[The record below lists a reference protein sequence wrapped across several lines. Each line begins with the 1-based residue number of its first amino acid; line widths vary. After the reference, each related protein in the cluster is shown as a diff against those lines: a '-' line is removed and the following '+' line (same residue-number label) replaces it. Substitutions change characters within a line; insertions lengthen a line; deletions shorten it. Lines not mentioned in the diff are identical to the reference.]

1 MHTSQANASVEHIRE
16 IFLNYIHE
24 RIHILI
30 KDIPD
35 DGRREEVR
43 GKLLERYKQAPEA
56 LSPAQKHF
64 NELCYGMEGSHG
76 FLFQCIRVET
86 MIPEDICVITRD
98 VLGEGINWGR
108 IISATTSIA
117 VYICDMIGKESS
129 DTDEVEYIIMLLLLP
144 LSWRV
149 TKWVRNKKDENIK
162 RLFETAP
169 SHLPKHVARFTEDL
183 SLLPT
188 FKNWF

>member
-1 MHTSQANASVEHIRE
+1 MHTSQPNASVEHIRK
-16 IFLNYIHE
+16 ILLNYIHE

-35 DGRREEVR
+35 AGRREEVR
-43 GKLLERYKQAPEA
+43 EKLPERYKQAPEA

-76 FLFQCIRVET
+76 FLFQSIKVEA
-86 MIPEDICVITRD
+86 MIPEDICAIIRD

-108 IISATTSIA
+108 IISATTAIS
-117 VYICDMIGKESS
+117 VYICDMIGKEATN
-129 DTDEVEYIIMLLLLP
+129 TDEVEYIIMLLLLP

-149 TKWVRNKKDENIK
+149 TKWVRNQKDENMK
-162 RLFETAP
+162 KLFETAP
-169 SHLPKHVARFTEDL
+169 SHLPEYIARFAENL

-188 FKNWF
+188 FQNWF